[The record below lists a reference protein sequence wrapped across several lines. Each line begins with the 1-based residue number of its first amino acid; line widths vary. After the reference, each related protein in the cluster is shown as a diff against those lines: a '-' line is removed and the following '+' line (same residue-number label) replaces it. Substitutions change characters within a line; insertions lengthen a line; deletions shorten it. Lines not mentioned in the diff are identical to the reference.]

1 MLVIIWL
8 LATSTQDITG
18 VDDGEEVGEQPPEQ
32 QFEYGSLLKEVLSL
46 EADRLLRE
54 RHHHDEP

>member
-1 MLVIIWL
+1 VLVIIWL